1 MRGERFRRGSNS
13 AKNSKKTN
21 RVKRMRK
28 SSFNAVQRN
37 LEVFN
42 DNKDFLNKYENL
54 ALDLSDPEDG
64 MNVLS
69 KSNDDLVLNDGESKA
84 ANYSDAYYEI
94 PEIEVESGD
103 EGVFQ
108 ETVSRTNSLEH
119 NDDFI
124 ALGSSSEEDEEVE
137 EESDPDIESTDD
149 EEDNEELAKSKRTL
163 NSEFPWI
170 LNHDHSRQREISD
183 WLTAE
188 IRDFVSY
195 ISPSKDEIK
204 TRNRTISKI
213 RRAVKEL
220 WPDSDLHVFGSY
232 ATDLYLPGS
241 DIDCVINSKDGDKEN
256 RQYLYE
262 LARHLKQE
270 GLATRVEVIAKARVP
285 IIKFVEPESDIHI
298 DVSFER
304 TNGLAAAKI
313 IREWIDDT
321 PGLRELALVVKQFL
335 HARRLNDVHTGGL
348 GGFSIICLVFSFLR
362 LHPRVQSREIDTLQ
376 NLGVLLIEFFEL
388 YGKNFAYDDVAIC
401 VADSRATYLPKTHCR
416 FYPPARSSFTL
427 AIQDPGDVT
436 NNISRGSFN
445 LRDIKRSFAGAF
457 DLLVNKCFELDA
469 ATFKDRV
476 GKSILGNV
484 IKYKGRPRDFSD
496 ERDLVTNKAIIENEY
511 YHQKRARVIHLDEES
526 SSSGSSS
533 DNEEE
538 EEEEEDAFVNI
549 SENEVQITEQM
560 YRIETAQKRKKRKL
574 EEKDKPVKKK
584 KTSIDTFMGL
594 EDDET
599 TIETPIDAEPAATL
613 KSKAVDMQTKR
624 DYWLAKGQA
633 L

>member
-1 MRGERFRRGSNS
+1 MRGER
-13 AKNSKKTN
+13 SKRNTTKKVKKSS

-42 DNKDFLNKYENL
+42 DNKDFMNKYENL

-64 MNVLS
+64 VNVTA

-84 ANYSDAYYEI
+84 ANYSDSYHEI
-94 PEIEVESGD
+94 PEIDVESGD
-103 EGVFQ
+103 EGVVP
-108 ETVSRTNSLEH
+108 EISTSNSLDN

-124 ALGSSSEEDEEVE
+124 ALVSSSEEEEDEIVE
-137 EESDPDIESTDD
+137 EESDINIESTDEE
-149 EEDNEELAKSKRTL
+149 EEDDEDENYRKRKRTL

-170 LNHDHSRQREISD
+170 LDHDHSSQREISD
-183 WLTAE
+183 WLTGE

-195 ISPSKDEIK
+195 ISPSKEEIK
-204 TRNRTISKI
+204 TRNKTISKI
-213 RRAVKEL
+213 RKAVKEL
-220 WPDSDLHVFGSY
+220 WSDADLHVFGSY

-262 LARHLKQE
+262 LARHLKNE

-304 TNGLAAAKI
+304 TNGVAAAKI
-313 IREWIDDT
+313 IREWINDT
-321 PGLRELALVVKQFL
+321 PGLRELALVIKQFL
-335 HARRLNDVHTGGL
+335 YARRLNDVHTGGL

-362 LHPRVQSREIDTLQ
+362 LHPRVQSQEIDTLQ

-401 VADSRATYLPKTHCR
+401 VADSRATYLPKSHCR

-427 AIQDPGDVT
+427 AIQDPGDPT

-511 YHQKRARVIHLDEES
+511 YHQKRARVIHMEDSSSSSSS
-526 SSSGSSS
+526 SSSG
-533 DNEEE
+533 EEE
-538 EEEEEDAFVNI
+538 SEEESEEDFTNDPFVNVE
-549 SENEVQITEQM
+549 ENEVKITEEM
-560 YRIETAQKRKKRKL
+560 YKIEPPQRKKRK
-574 EEKDKPVKKK
+574 V
-584 KTSIDTFMGL
+584 TSIDTLMGL
-594 EDDET
+594 PEEDTAND
-599 TIETPIDAEPAATL
+599 TIIEPTVSPKKSL
-613 KSKAVDMQTKR
+613 KSTAVDMQTKR